1 MDYDL
6 LEPYKIITLCG
17 STKFKEYFDKINME
31 LTLLDKIILQ
41 PGCYVHRDN
50 IIITEEQKIKLD
62 KLHKEKIDLSDC
74 IYVINVNNYI
84 GSSTRSEIEYALE
97 NRKPVFYL
105 E

>member
-1 MDYDL
+1 MNYHL

-17 STKFKEYFDKINME
+17 STKFKQQFDKVNMD
-31 LTLLDKIILQ
+31 LTFLNKIILQ
-41 PGCYVHRDN
+41 PGCYVHSDK
-50 IIITEEQKIKLD
+50 IIITEKQKEQLD

-84 GSSTRSEIEYALE
+84 GSSTRSEIEYALKK
-97 NRKPVFYL
+97 NKPVFYL